1 MYLGEHDRAIECFH
15 RSMRLNPLDSRPI
28 TNAAY
33 LAFAYLYRRQPEEA
47 VRWAERAVLVARN
60 PLSYR
65 ILAASL
71 AAAGPLDEARVAMAS
86 LMRLQPD
93 RTSTRLN
100 SS

>member
-15 RSMRLNPLDSRPI
+15 RSMRLNPLDSRTI

-65 ILAASL
+65 LLAASL
-71 AAAGPLDEARVAMAS
+71 AAPGRLDDTRVDMAEW
-86 LMRLQPD
+86 LLVLRD
-93 RTSTRLN
+93 GKKDVGGKR
-100 SS
+100 

>member
-15 RSMRLNPLDSRPI
+15 RSMRLNPLDSRTI

-33 LAFAYLYRRQPEEA
+33 LEFAYLYRRQPEEA

-71 AAAGPLDEARVAMAS
+71 AAAGRIDEARVAMRSEEHTSELPS
-86 LMRLQPD
+86 LMPI
-93 RTSTRLN
+93 SYA
-100 SS
+100 